1 MWATSALGRQGPLGK
16 IVLDP
21 ELTKGKRGGVAYLS
35 ARTEGWPSAGK
46 RRNLS
51 VVLRHRTECP

>member
-1 MWATSALGRQGPLGK
+1 VGDVSAGKAGTAWK

-21 ELTKGKRGGVAYLS
+21 ELTKGKRGGVAYVS